1 MVVVVVNL
9 NWIYVDVIQLSIIAP
24 KPRDTISDHLIA
36 P

>member
-1 MVVVVVNL
+1 MVVVVNL

-24 KPRDTISDHLIA
+24 KLRDTIPDHLIA